1 MISFKSFL
9 LDNAAIAAKL
19 INPSEIQDVIVWD
32 GKYIT
37 YKKIVSLIRKWVDD
51 SILIA
56 KKGKNIVLEY
66 LNGEKREIKIN
77 SVLLIYFG
85 YLQVVNPD
93 EI

>member
-1 MISFKSFL
+1 
-9 LDNAAIAAKL
+9 
-19 INPSEIQDVIVWD
+19 
-32 GKYIT
+32 
-37 YKKIVSLIRKWVDD
+37 
-51 SILIA
+51 
-56 KKGKNIVLEY
+56 VLEY

>member
-32 GKYIT
+32 GKYTT
-37 YKKIVSLIRKWVDD
+37 YKKIITLIRKWVDD
-51 SILIA
+51 SISIA
-56 KKGKNIVLEY
+56 KKGKNIVLRF
-66 LNGEKREIKIN
+66 LNGEKREIKMN
-77 SVLLIYFG
+77 GVLIVYFG
-85 YLQVVNPD
+85 YIQVVNPD